1 MKEEITLPDSLHI
14 AGSLT
19 YCTVI
24 LPLAL
29 DRLYTYAVPEEWV
42 SKLTI
47 GMRVEVQFGKKKRYA
62 AIVFSINSLKPEGHT
77 PKFLLSLIDEKPLV
91 NVFQIQFWTWMS
103 TYYCCSL
110 GEIMQAALPSN
121 LKLSSESLII
131 LLPDLP
137 FDPLSLPDKEYLI
150 VEALSGREYL
160 HLQDI
165 QDMLGIKT
173 IYPVIREL
181 IEKGFIEIKEDLK
194 DPYKPPFIF
203 LVHLLEPFLS
213 DKMVLSKLFEKL
225 SKFPKQEQ
233 LLLTYFLL
241 SKEKGR
247 VTRKELL
254 KRAGAEGSV
263 LVALV
268 KKNIFALEETFL
280 NKIVGNDH
288 GEPENE
294 IILTPKQE
302 EAFISI
308 KNYHAENKVV
318 LLQGITGSGKTQIYM
333 KFMREVI
340 YQGGQVLYL
349 LPEIALS
356 NQVTSRLQAVFH
368 DKVLVYHSRLSDK
381 QRVESWQQVKDGK
394 SLLVGARSSLF
405 LPFSNLKL
413 IIVDEEHDPSYKQNE
428 PNPRYQG
435 RDSAVFLAH
444 IWKSPIILGTAT
456 PSLETYY
463 HSKTGKYG
471 WVKLDERYGGT
482 ILPKVNVINL
492 VDQKKEKKMIQ
503 EFSEPLLEAIKE
515 RLVNKEQVILFQN
528 RRGFAPT
535 LRCTTCGWHSECIH
549 CDVSLTYHKSRQGLK
564 CHYCGYFT
572 PAPTQCPACGSK
584 DIFLQGFGTE
594 KIEAELQVILPEAT
608 IARMD
613 MDTVKS
619 KFAHNRLIQSFEE
632 GEIDILIGT
641 QMVTKGLDF
650 ANVGMVGILSAD
662 QLMQYPDFRAGER
675 AFQLMTQV
683 SGRAGRRA
691 RQGQVFIQSMNISSP
706 VLIDILENET
716 ERYYERELSERE
728 QFKYPPFKRL
738 IRISLKH
745 VDADT
750 VNQAANS
757 LKEYLFPIFGDRL
770 KGPAVPY
777 IGRVRNNYLIDFLL
791 KLDNGNSKLQE
802 AKVMLLGAQQLLKNN
817 KLFSSVRFII
827 DVDPS

>member
-1 MKEEITLPDSLHI
+1 MKEEITMPDSLHI
-14 AGSLT
+14 AGSIT

-29 DRLYTYAVPEEWV
+29 DRLYTYAVPEELV
-42 SKLTI
+42 SKVTI

-62 AIVFSINSLKPEGHT
+62 AIIYSINNTKPEGHS
-77 PKFLLSLIDEKPLV
+77 PKYLLSLIDEKPLV

-131 LLPDLP
+131 LLPQLP

-150 VEALSGREYL
+150 IEALSGREYL
-160 HLQDI
+160 HLHDI

-173 IYPVIREL
+173 IYPVIKNL

-194 DPYKPPFIF
+194 DPYKPPTVFF
-203 LVHLLEPFLS
+203 VNLQEPY
-213 DKMVLSKLFEKL
+213 LSKQEFIGPLFTKL
-225 SKFPKQEQ
+225 SKSPKQEQ
-233 LLLTYFLL
+233 LLLTYFQL
-241 SKEKGR
+241 KNEKSQ

-254 KRAGAEGSV
+254 KRSGVDGSV
-263 LVALV
+263 LSALV
-268 KKNIFALEETFL
+268 KKNILQVEEIL
-280 NKIVGNDH
+280 YYKPLWKEGI
-288 GEPENE
+288 ENE
-294 IILTPKQE
+294 IKLTPKQSI
-302 EAFISI
+302 AFQAI
-308 KNYHAENKVV
+308 KDFHQENKVV

-333 KFMREVI
+333 KFMHEVI
-340 YQGGQVLYL
+340 SQGGQVLYL

-356 NQVTSRLQAVFH
+356 NQVTSRLQAIFH
-368 DKVLVYHSRLSDK
+368 DKVLVYHSRLTDK

-394 SLLVGARSSLF
+394 PLLVGARSSLF

-413 IIVDEEHDPSYKQNE
+413 IIVDEEHDPSYKQSE

-435 RDSAVFLAH
+435 RDAAIYLAH
-444 IWKSPIILGTAT
+444 IWKSPVILGTAT
-456 PSLETYY
+456 PSLESYY

-482 ILPKVNVINL
+482 ILPKVTMINL
-492 VDQKKEKKMIQ
+492 VEEKKNKRMIQ
-503 EFSEPLLEAIKE
+503 EFSETILEAMRE
-515 RLVNKEQVILFQN
+515 RLTNKEQIILFQN

-535 LRCTTCGWHSECIH
+535 LRCTTCGWHSECVH

-564 CHYCGYFT
+564 CHYCGYYT

-584 DIFLQGFGTE
+584 EILLQGFGTE
-594 KIEAELQVILPEAT
+594 KIEAELQVILPEAR

-619 KFAHNRLIQSFEE
+619 KFAHNRLIQEFEE
-632 GEIDILIGT
+632 GELDILIGT

-675 AFQLMTQV
+675 AFQLITQV

-691 RQGQVFIQSMNISSP
+691 RQGQVYIQSMNISSP

-728 QFKYPPFKRL
+728 QFQYPPFKRL

-745 VDADT
+745 VDPDT

-757 LKEYLFPIFGDRL
+757 LKDYLFPIFGNRL

-802 AKVMLLGAQQLLKNN
+802 AKDMLLGAQQLLKNN
-817 KLFSSVRFII
+817 KSFSSVRFVI
-827 DVDPS
+827 DVDPN